1 VLSYATSGGIGV
13 NQLDNTNPAT
23 YGGNDITNPDVFA
36 NVYQGLVDAL
46 TNNGAKGAVANIPY
60 VDSAPYFTTV
70 PHNPITA
77 AGLGA
82 GLLPQGT
89 PAQQLAAGTA
99 AINQLNAQLLGPLNQ
114 ILTALGQSDRIN
126 LLSTTE
132 SNPLL
137 IVDENLTNLG
147 PQISAI
153 ASSSGVPQLVALA
166 PFLGATYGQAR
177 HATDSDLVCLPT
189 RSVIG
194 TAAGSPVADLNAFG
208 VSFPLQDQHVL
219 TADEVLQIR
228 VATDAFNNTI
238 RTVAEAKNL
247 AFIDVNVILNQL
259 ANGGIR
265 FDNFHMTD
273 AFVRGGAFSL
283 DGIHLTARANA
294 YIANQ
299 FAKAINAKY
308 GSTLRMY
315 KPQQFPISY
324 PTNLN

>member
-23 YGGNDITNPDVFA
+23 YGGNDITNPTVFA

-46 TNNGAKGAVANIPY
+46 TANGAKGVVANIPS
-60 VDSAPYFTTV
+60 VTTAPFFTTV

-99 AINQLNAQLLGPLNQ
+99 AINQLTAQLLGPLSQ
-114 ILTALGQSDRIN
+114 ILSALGQSDRIN
-126 LLSTTE
+126 LLSTSE

-137 IVDENLTNLG
+137 IVDEGLTNLG

-153 ASSSGVPQLVALA
+153 AASSGVPQLVALA

-177 HATDSDLVCLPT
+177 HATVSDLICLPT

-194 TAAGSPVADLNAFG
+194 MPAGSPVADLNAFG

-219 TADEVLQIR
+219 VPVEQQMIETA
-228 VATDAFNNTI
+228 TTAFNI
-238 RTVAEAKNL
+238 AIKSVADSKGL
-247 AFIDVNVILNQL
+247 AFVDVNSILSQL

-283 DGIHLTARANA
+283 DGVHLTARANA

-299 FAKAINAKY
+299 FAMAINAKY

-324 PTNLN
+324 PANLN